1 MSSRRTFYGVVG
13 VVLLIPLMGG
23 LVGAFGGL
31 EGMARL
37 FRADPQV
44 VISPVVRNNFRA
56 ICIAFFSW
64 APLIAWSLARLS
76 ERATVFRIVVGC
88 AFLAGFARLTGWLVD
103 GYPGAVPAMLMVTEL
118 VGMPALLAW
127 HTHLVRLERA
137 SSR

>member
-1 MSSRRTFYGVVG
+1 V
-13 VVLLIPLMGG
+13 
-23 LVGAFGGL
+23 
-31 EGMARL
+31 
-37 FRADPQV
+37 
-44 VISPVVRNNFRA
+44 
-56 ICIAFFSW
+56 
-64 APLIAWSLARLS
+64 PLIAWSLARLS